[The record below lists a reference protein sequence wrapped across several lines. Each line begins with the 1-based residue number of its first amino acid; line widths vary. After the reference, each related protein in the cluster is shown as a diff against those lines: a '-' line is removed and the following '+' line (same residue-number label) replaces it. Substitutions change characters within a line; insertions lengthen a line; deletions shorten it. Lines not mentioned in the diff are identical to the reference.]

1 MDSNVTPITDNFIH
15 IIDEDGTDTAYESLG
30 MIMMDDVFYAVVIP
44 ANFPEDE
51 ESDVVVLRMI
61 TEEGS
66 GRITYI
72 PVENEE
78 TADAVFAMFKEK
90 YADDFDFGDEE

>member
-1 MDSNVTPITDNFIH
+1 MDSNITPITDNFIH

-30 MIMMDDVFYAVVIP
+30 MILLEDVFYAVVIP

-51 ESDVVVLRMI
+51 ESDVVVLRMV

-66 GRITYI
+66 GRMVYI
-72 PVENEE
+72 PVDDEE
-78 TADAVFAMFKEK
+78 TADAVFAIFKEK
-90 YADDFDFGDEE
+90 YADEFDFGDAE